1 MTAVADQVV
10 AGLGVGLTERQ
21 TREIFGQGEE
31 AVVFALLEL
40 AKMLAER
47 QAAEAGTSHQ
57 SPATPSG
64 MKPPFAKPTTSR
76 RKKK

>member
-10 AGLGVGLTERQ
+10 AGLGAGLTERQ

-47 QAAEAGTSHQ
+47 
-57 SPATPSG
+57 
-64 MKPPFAKPTTSR
+64 
-76 RKKK
+76 